1 MTGNLPANKDIVS
14 SEQIA
19 MMIFTSSHRAK
30 IVIDLTLTICVY
42 VYPNDI
48 LAAVMVIIEDPVW
61 KWSSL
66 TNCWNMT

>member
-48 LAAVMVIIEDPVW
+48 R
-61 KWSSL
+61 
-66 TNCWNMT
+66 